1 MNFEIKPGT
10 LCFVHRATGW
20 LAANNGKVVTVVR
33 EETFDYGFGKTWAC
47 VSKDTFNG
55 LILPFQV
62 RATTAPGEEVAIPAT
77 NLLPIAGPGLEDD
90 VRHYD
95 TKRLS
100 HLQEKKR
107 VHAIGYGATIEQVR
121 SF

>member
-10 LCFVHRATGW
+10 LCFVRRAAGW

-33 EETFDYGFGKTWAC
+33 EEAFDYGFGKTWAC

-55 LILPFQV
+55 LVLPFQV
-62 RATTAPGEEVAIPAT
+62 KTTAAPGEEKAVPEV
-77 NLLPIAGPGLEDD
+77 NLLPIAGPGLEAD

-95 TKRLS
+95 S
-100 HLQEKKR
+100 HPLIGKKVAVR
-107 VHAIGYGATIEQVR
+107 VTSISARSTANVR
-121 SF
+121 R